1 MNRVLLFYIFLLP
14 LSFVPWLIPASFWGH
29 VLIVLVSYLLVPLI
43 LSLTLG
49 FRPNEVGLKLPNR
62 VGIKL
67 FLVLFVLS
75 APLSFYGTMIPSM
88 RNYYPVFSYSG
99 PLTFLLYELGIGM
112 IMLAH
117 EAFYRGFLLFP
128 LARRNKWLAIILQ
141 DIPYTLV
148 HIGKPGVEIPYAFI
162 AGVIFAKMDLKGES
176 FLPSFLLHWLGSAFF
191 DILCVL
197 SKSGLLRLAVP

>member
-1 MNRVLLFYIFLLP
+1 MDRASLLYVLLFP

-29 VLIVLVSYLLVPLI
+29 VLIVLVAYLLVPLAI
-43 LSLTLG
+43 STALG
-49 FRPNEVGLKLPNR
+49 FRPEELGLKPPNR
-62 VGIKL
+62 KGVKL
-67 FLVLFVLS
+67 FLLLFALS
-75 APLSFYGTMIPSM
+75 IPLSLYGATIPSM

-99 PLTFLLYELGIGM
+99 PGSFLLGELGMGL

-128 LARRNKWLAIILQ
+128 LARKNEWLAIVLQ

-148 HIGKPGVEIPYAFI
+148 HIGKPGIEVPYALV
-162 AGVIFAKMDLKGES
+162 AGIIFAKMDLEGES

-191 DILCVL
+191 DVLCVL
-197 SKSGLLRLAVP
+197 